1 MQRYY
6 LETQTITLLKFPVLS
21 VMTIHSILAVP
32 SGKRRRCLLPN
43 TVRASV
49 FKKEKRSQEQLMSA
63 RVIVPLLQDLSI
75 SFSILASNSFFYAI
89 YSAQENKKGDE
100 IL

>member
-1 MQRYY
+1 
-6 LETQTITLLKFPVLS
+6 
-21 VMTIHSILAVP
+21 
-32 SGKRRRCLLPN
+32 
-43 TVRASV
+43 
-49 FKKEKRSQEQLMSA
+49 MSA